1 MNRLGNI
8 LTAIIDWIKAPLA
21 VTATSWSYT
30 MTANGAHSVNQTVT
44 KEGYYPLA
52 ICGWETTGNYTGWC
66 VTNNLKLADQQSGS
80 ARIVGYITNRGNNG
94 ATWTTMVQV
103 LWRKEV

>member
-8 LTAIIDWIKAPLA
+8 LTAITNWIKDPFAI
-21 VTATSWSYT
+21 TTTTWSYT
-30 MTANGAHSVNQTVT
+30 MTSGGAHLVNQTAT
-44 KEGYYPLA
+44 KPGYYPLV
-52 ICGWETTGNYTGWC
+52 ICGWETTGNYTGWS
-66 VTNNLKLADQQSGS
+66 VTNNLKLDSQQSGS
-80 ARIVGYITNRGNNG
+80 VRIVGYITNRGNNS